1 MNGVCPET
9 SILDNADFQR
19 VFNVDL
25 AYQTL
30 LNKIDEANY
39 MKCGRGHNRFSIP
52 SYNVLFPDVRISMP
66 LVRGK
71 KLFIAKQLRELIWF
85 ASGMT
90 DVEYLIRH
98 GVHIWDEWVPAGKA
112 LYQTYSLERR
122 IALADREGL
131 LNKFTAFAA
140 DHPEEHDQETW
151 LDKNGI
157 PRRELIAGQLGPVYG
172 AQWRA
177 VPDTQLIFTGDEKEV
192 ERIQVLRN
200 KGYRQ
205 IGTCEAG
212 ETGYDYVIMKGSIDQ
227 LGDALDLLDADPGS
241 ARMVVN
247 AWNPQS
253 LPQMALPP
261 CHMMFQFVVG
271 APYNASLTNAKH
283 VLHMNAY
290 QRSADVPI
298 GVTFNW
304 ASYATLLHM
313 VAACSK
319 TDLPAG
325 GLQYNMGDCHI
336 YENQYGA
343 QMTKL
348 HRQLDETINE
358 AFSMQTV
365 ADAMAD
371 TPHLKINIPD
381 ELRARWDGC
390 KYYGTRERFDQ
401 LLEAVREMSDEELL
415 KVFEYRYTQYKSYV
429 NFPVSV

>member
-1 MNGVCPET
+1 MNGVCLET
-9 SILDNADFQR
+9 DIIDNAAFQR

-30 LNKIDEANY
+30 LNKIQDTNY
-39 MKCGRGHNRFSIP
+39 LKCGRGHNRFSVP
-52 SYNVLFPDVRISMP
+52 SHNVLFPDVRICMP

-71 KLFIAKQLRELIWF
+71 KLFLTKMLRELIWF

-90 DVEYLIRH
+90 DVDYLIRH
-98 GVHIWDEWVPAGKA
+98 NVHIWDNWVPAHKA
-112 LYQTYSLERR
+112 LYQTYSLQRR
-122 IALADREGL
+122 IQEAGKRGL
-131 LNKFTAFAA
+131 LEEFNEFAA
-140 DHPEEHDQETW
+140 NNPEEHKQDNW

-157 PRRELIAGQLGPVYG
+157 PARELIAGQLGPVYG

-177 VPDTQLIFTGDEKEV
+177 VPDTQLIFTGDERELARLEELKK
-192 ERIQVLRN
+192 L
-200 KGYRQ
+200 GYRQ
-205 IGTCEAG
+205 LGAVEAG
-212 ETGYDYVIMKGSIDQ
+212 ETGYDYVVMRGTIDQ
-227 LGDALDLLDADPGS
+227 LGNALDLLDQDPGS

-271 APYNASLTNAKH
+271 APNVPCLNNTKH

-290 QRSADVPI
+290 QRSADVPL

-313 VAACSK
+313 VAVCSK
-319 TDLPAG
+319 TELPAG
-325 GLQYNMGDCHI
+325 GLQYSMGDCHV
-336 YENQYGA
+336 YENQLGA
-343 QMTKL
+343 SMTKL
-348 HRQLDETINE
+348 NQQLDEIIGET
-358 AFSMQTV
+358 FSMETV

-371 TPHLKINIPD
+371 APHLKINIPE
-381 ELRARWDGC
+381 ELKAKWAGC

-401 LLEAVREMSDEELL
+401 LLAYCRDLNDAELL
-415 KVFEYRYTQYKSYV
+415 KVFDYRYTQYKAHV